1 MSDSKYIQMTL
12 DDYFLKTLTSGHN
25 SCSSILCVCIYLD
38 NECFPQETKIPNT
51 RWNPIGFRHL
61 RTHFQNSQCYFV
73 YTHTHTQ
80 EQPEVNKEI
89 SISFRKGMENIK
101 IIKSIFFFS
110 MMSKSINSSNF
121 HSHIL
126 KHLSL
131 WPSVLED
138 FFFNNHQC

>member
-1 MSDSKYIQMTL
+1 MSVSLRKQEFLILDGIPYVLDIFVHIFKIVSVTL
-12 DDYFLKTLTSGHN
+12 Y
-25 SCSSILCVCIYLD
+25 
-38 NECFPQETKIPNT
+38 
-51 RWNPIGFRHL
+51 
-61 RTHFQNSQCYFV
+61 TH
-73 YTHTHTQ
+73 THTHTQ

-131 WPSVLED
+131 
-138 FFFNNHQC
+138 

>member
-1 MSDSKYIQMTL
+1 MSVSLRKQEFLILDGIPYVLDIFVHIFKIVSVTL
-12 DDYFLKTLTSGHN
+12 Y
-25 SCSSILCVCIYLD
+25 
-38 NECFPQETKIPNT
+38 
-51 RWNPIGFRHL
+51 
-61 RTHFQNSQCYFV
+61 THTH
-73 YTHTHTQ
+73 THTHTQ

-89 SISFRKGMENIK
+89 SISFMKVMENIK

-131 WPSVLED
+131 
-138 FFFNNHQC
+138 

>member
-1 MSDSKYIQMTL
+1 MSVSLRKQEFLILDGIPYVLDIFIHIFKIVSVTL
-12 DDYFLKTLTSGHN
+12 
-25 SCSSILCVCIYLD
+25 
-38 NECFPQETKIPNT
+38 
-51 RWNPIGFRHL
+51 
-61 RTHFQNSQCYFV
+61 
-73 YTHTHTQ
+73 YTHTHTHTHK

-131 WPSVLED
+131 
-138 FFFNNHQC
+138 